1 VEEVFHQIYL
11 HQVIMVLAELQAQVV
26 VVKVVMQDLLEK
38 QAEQEQLTS
47 VEEVVVEV
55 LVMQLVL
62 VEQVVQG

>member
-1 VEEVFHQIYL
+1 
-11 HQVIMVLAELQAQVV
+11 MVLAELQAQVV

>member
-1 VEEVFHQIYL
+1 MEEVFHQIYL